1 MVKNPPA
8 IQETWVR
15 SLGQEDPLK
24 KKMAIH
30 SILAGKFHGQRRSL
44 ADSSPW
50 GHKES
55 ETTQQLIL
63 SLSFSG
69 MLLKQQPKKS
79 D

>member
-1 MVKNPPA
+1 MDRGGA
-8 IQETWVR
+8 WQTDAR
-15 SLGQEDPLK
+15 
-24 KKMAIH
+24 
-30 SILAGKFHGQRRSL
+30 
-44 ADSSPW
+44 

-55 ETTQQLIL
+55 GTTQQLIL